1 MLGSLDMETLAGSP
15 LTLVV
20 KAPNQE
26 VGDQTVECFLEWTVR
41 KLKKHLSAVYPTNPN
56 ERSQRIIYSGKL
68 LQDNLLLKDVLY
80 VTDPKDKCTV
90 HLVCTPSPE
99 EQAKRD
105 RSCSRQSKETVLPNN
120 DGLRQ
125 RTSAQRVPQPEQP
138 YQTVYPNATPL
149 PSTSGSVPVPH
160 PGVMPNSSMSTA
172 QMQWMQHMYAQQQ
185 QMAAYMQYASM
196 MAASSGGMQAGW
208 NPAYPMTSSPWLP
221 PTVPHPAT
229 TINQPHPAPAPAQP
243 GEAAPPQAAAAAAP
257 AAPAAAPPPQR
268 MNVGGG
274 GGDIDEEGA
283 RRDWLDWT
291 FTLCRFGILLSIVY
305 FYSSIHRFLM
315 VAGAVFVLYLYQSG
329 YFQLRRRLR
338 ARPPVTPPQEQ
349 PPREE
354 AMPQDGEQ
362 EPNDN
367 QPDESESSTSTSDD
381 VDGNTEA
388 EPAEPPRPGM
398 LLTVW
403 IFVSTFFTSI
413 LPQGPPQ
420 QFPAN

>member
-1 MLGSLDMETLAGSP
+1 METLVGSP

-26 VGDQTVECFLEWTVR
+26 IGDQTVECFLDWTVR

-68 LQDNLLLKDVLY
+68 LQDNLLLKDVLH
-80 VTDPKDKCTV
+80 VPLNNPKENRCTV
-90 HLVCTPSPE
+90 HLVCTPPPE
-99 EQAKRD
+99 ELAKRET
-105 RSCSRQSKETVLPNN
+105 SRQSQETVLSNN

-125 RTSAQRVPQPEQP
+125 RTSTQRVPQPEQP
-138 YQTVYPNATPL
+138 YQNAYPDATSL
-149 PSTSGSVPVPH
+149 PSTSGSVPVPQ

-172 QMQWMQHMYAQQQ
+172 QMQWMQHVYAQ

-208 NPAYPMTSSPWLP
+208 NQAYPMTSSPWLP
-221 PTVPHPAT
+221 PSVPHPAT
-229 TINQPHPAPAPAQP
+229 SINQPHPNPAPGQQA
-243 GEAAPPQAAAAAAP
+243 EAAPPPAPAAAAP
-257 AAPAAAPPPQR
+257 APAAAGPPPQR

-274 GGDIDEEGA
+274 QAGDMDEEGV

-315 VAGAVFVLYLYQSG
+315 VAGAVFVMYLYQAG
-329 YFQLRRRLR
+329 YFQLRRRQR

-349 PPREE
+349 LPREE
-354 AMPQDGEQ
+354 TPPSDGQQD
-362 EPNDN
+362 D
-367 QPDESESSTSTSDD
+367 QPEESESSTSGSDD
-381 VDGNTEA
+381 VDGSTEA
-388 EPAEPPRPGM
+388 EPVEPPRPGM
-398 LLTVW
+398 LVTVW